1 MLWIDINGYAILN
14 IYRES
19 TTPEMIDYII
29 HLAPPPKYLIGGDF
43 NTKYDTFEPGVQ
55 PANQGTE
62 LARWSA
68 DSSIDFIRT
77 PGESTHGAGYVL
89 NLTFSNI
96 PFAATSVRPELHTGS
111 DYETQV
117 TIIPGRGVVPLE
129 QNRFRIPETEIV
141 KFNRLIRN
149 GVSKLQNPW
158 SLTTTAE
165 VDDFATAFATVFSSV
180 IEATGRPDRGTGRSV
195 PW

>member
-1 MLWIDINGYAILN
+1 MLWIDINGYTILN
-14 IYRES
+14 IYREP
-19 TTPEMIDYII
+19 TTPEIIDYII
-29 HLAPPPKYLIGGDF
+29 HLVLLPKCLIGGDF
-43 NTKYDTFEPGVQ
+43 NAKYDTFEPGVQ
-55 PANQGTE
+55 PVNRGTE
-62 LARWSA
+62 LARWSV
-68 DSSIDFIRT
+68 DSSMDFIGI
-77 PGESTHGAGYVL
+77 PGESTYRAGYIL

-96 PFAATSVRPELHTGS
+96 PFVVTSVRPELYTGS

-129 QNRFRIPETEIV
+129 QNRFRIPKTEMV

-165 VDDFATAFATVFSSV
+165 IDDFATVFVTVFSSI

-195 PW
+195 L